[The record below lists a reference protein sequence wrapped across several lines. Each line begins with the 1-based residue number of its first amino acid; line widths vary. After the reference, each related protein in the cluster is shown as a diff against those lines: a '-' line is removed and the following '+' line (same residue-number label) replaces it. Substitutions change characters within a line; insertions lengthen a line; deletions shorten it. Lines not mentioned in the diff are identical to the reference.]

1 MGIPGHRFPTSLGGM
16 PIRKLLAAGLFA
28 ASALAVAAPATAA
41 TAATTASEDA
51 RDPARDVLSG
61 PYFTDDLPTKAEPAR
76 RRGDIT
82 RTTVTLGSD
91 LVVTTRFRDL
101 TPIGEQE
108 FQWFIATSEDDFYW
122 TADLTLLPGRDKG
135 HFTLIDPLANQP
147 GCGQAVLDRPGR
159 TVTLT
164 IPATCL
170 GSPSWVR
177 VGNGAIF
184 FKSETQVFWDDAR
197 RDAGIRHGWK
207 FGPKVTG

>member
-1 MGIPGHRFPTSLGGM
+1 MLVPTRILVT
-16 PIRKLLAAGLFA
+16 LAAAF
-28 ASALAVAAPATAA
+28 VV
-41 TAATTASEDA
+41 ATTAPPAHAATEDV

-61 PYFTDDLPTKAEPAR
+61 PYFTDDLPKTPEPAR

-82 RTTVTLGSD
+82 RTRVSLGSD

-108 FQWFIATSEDDFYW
+108 FQWFIATSVDDFYW

-135 HFTLIDPLANQP
+135 HFTLIDPIAYQP
-147 GCGQAVLDRPGR
+147 GCGKAVLDRPGKA
-159 TVTLT
+159 VTLT

-170 GSPSWVR
+170 GGPEWVR
-177 VGNGAIF
+177 VANGAIF
-184 FKSETQVFWDDAR
+184 FKGETQVFYDDAR

-207 FGPKVTG
+207 FGPKVTAG